1 MVGVRGSV
9 TARVTTLVE
18 AAGSTGGVVGAEVAG
33 LADAPRITWRSQLR
47 SWVASTLAKFKID
60 ARSLSRATSP

>member
-33 LADAPRITWRSQLR
+33 LADAPRIT
-47 SWVASTLAKFKID
+47 
-60 ARSLSRATSP
+60 